1 MEKRIESIPIFFS
14 VDDSYAPYLGVALSS
29 LIQNA
34 SKAFR
39 YKVIVLYQ
47 ELGNRN
53 RRKLTSL
60 AAENFEIQFAP
71 MKDRLDG
78 ITDRMS
84 NRLRADYFTLTIYF
98 RLFIPVMFPEYD
110 KGIYLDSDIVVP
122 GDISEL
128 YRTELA
134 ENLLAAAADHSVAG
148 VPQLAKYIE
157 SGVGVER
164 HHYIN
169 SGVLLMNLKR
179 LREVQLERRFLKLMN
194 TYHFDCVA
202 PDQDY
207 LNAMC
212 SGKIVYLP
220 ACWDAMPTEG
230 TDPMKAPKLVH
241 YNLFAKPWCY
251 DHVQYE
257 AYFWQYAG
265 GSGYLPEILDFKAQ
279 YGEKSR
285 KSDREHMQLLLS
297 RGEAIAAAE
306 ENFRTIFNG
315 GKEKRL

>member
-1 MEKRIESIPIFFS
+1 MEKRTESIPIFFS

-29 LIQNA
+29 LIRNA
-34 SKAFR
+34 SKAFT
-39 YKVIVLYQ
+39 YQVIVLYR
-47 ELGNRN
+47 ELSNRN
-53 RRKLTSL
+53 RRKLAAL
-60 AAENFEIQFAP
+60 AAENFEIRFVP
-71 MKDRLDG
+71 MKDGLDG

-98 RLFIPVMFPEYD
+98 RLFIPAMFPEYD

-134 ENLLAAAADHSVAG
+134 DNLLAAAADHSVVG

-164 HHYIN
+164 HRYIN

-179 LREVQLERRFLKLMN
+179 LREAQLGRRFLELMN

-220 ACWDAMPTEG
+220 AVWDAMPTEG
-230 TDPMKAPKLVH
+230 AEPMKDPKLVH

-257 AYFWQYAG
+257 AYFWQYAED
-265 GSGYLPEILDFKAQ
+265 SGYLPEILGFKAQ
-279 YGEKSR
+279 YGEESR
-285 KSDREHMQLLLS
+285 ESDREHMRLLLS